1 MDGKKQNGRSPHVL
15 IVDDQTSVLRML
27 GMMFEQAGYKV
38 DVAED
43 ADKGLQ
49 KVAERRP
56 DLLVLDVM
64 MPGVG
69 GIEMCRRLR
78 AKPETAHIPII
89 ILSAKSQVED
99 KLVGFEAGA
108 DDYVTKPVAR
118 KELLARANALLQRAQ
133 YAQQQTPPRART
145 VAFVGAKGGVG
156 VTSAALNVA
165 ALLAKADKKVTVV
178 ELRTGPGTAVYQL
191 RLGAERH
198 LGQLLRQAREKEEW
212 AKTVRR
218 YLLQHQSGVAL
229 LSGPLDAADHV
240 LTPESALAIV
250 KQLRPGADYLFLDL
264 PPLAG
269 EMAQHVLEQVDQI
282 LLLTEPEPL
291 SVAAGKRALSL
302 LQEWALL
309 DRTNIVLLTRAAS
322 AMQWR
327 RDVVQEHLMP
337 APAAGIGASPMPMP
351 DQIISVIPPAPE
363 AFQQAS
369 RVGKPMALVKPD
381 ILAAKALRE
390 LAKWIEENVS
400 VPAPV

>member
-1 MDGKKQNGRSPHVL
+1 MKGKKQNGRSPHVL

-89 ILSAKSQVED
+89 ILSAKGQVED

-118 KELLARANALLQRAQ
+118 KELLARANALLQRAR

-156 VTSAALNVA
+156 VTSTALNVA
-165 ALLAKADKKVTVV
+165 ALLAEADNKVTVV
-178 ELRTGPGTAVYQL
+178 ELRTSPGTAVYQL
-191 RLGAERH
+191 HLGAERH
-198 LGQLLRQAREKEEW
+198 LGQLLMQANEKEEW
-212 AKTVRR
+212 ANTVRR

-229 LSGPLDAADHV
+229 LSGPLDAADHT
-240 LTPESALAIV
+240 LIPEMATTLV
-250 KQLRPGADYLFLDL
+250 KQLRAGADYLFLDL

-269 EMAQHVLEQVDQI
+269 GMAQRVLEQVDQI

-309 DRTNIVLLTRAAS
+309 DRTNTVLLTRAAS

-327 RDVVQEHLMP
+327 RDVVQERLAP
-337 APAAGIGASPMPMP
+337 APAAGMSAAPMPMS
-351 DQIISVIPPAPE
+351 DHIVSVIPPAPE

-390 LAKWIEENVS
+390 LAQWVEENVT
-400 VPAPV
+400 APVPV